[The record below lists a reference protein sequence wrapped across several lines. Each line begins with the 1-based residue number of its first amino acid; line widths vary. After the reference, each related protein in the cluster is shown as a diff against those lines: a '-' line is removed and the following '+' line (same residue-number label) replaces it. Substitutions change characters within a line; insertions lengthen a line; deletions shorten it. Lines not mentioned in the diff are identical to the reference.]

1 MKKTLLILIVAM
13 SLICWI
19 VSVLRSDCLKKMHIC
34 FIKEQDENACMLL
47 DNNMNH
53 STIFSHD
60 WEHRY
65 GNLEK
70 TKCKLSAL
78 ENEYKSAGENEK
90 EVNELFFH
98 VLELEKNI
106 NDMIYSNCN
115 IEDIIKRMDE
125 AVYLYISILKKSKIS
140 HAPSRVKW
148 LIKRRNFLSVI
159 SGNNTIG
166 KFDNIIYSTSTYQ
179 FYFIPKLESD
189 CKLKVV
195 DLIEKKTIE
204 TSNWTDIKDSFFN
217 LCKKKSTLYCFRIKN
232 AYKCVNKQDI
242 KELLNYIKEQPDD
255 NDALFTIAYYLFWER
270 QAMGINQNYTKWK
283 ASMKIFIYLAHQGHK
298 DSINFLNLILNK
310 KNFEQIME
318 AYSNIE
324 IDSIIMN
331 ELAEA

>member
-1 MKKTLLILIVAM
+1 
-13 SLICWI
+13 
-19 VSVLRSDCLKKMHIC
+19 MHIC

-47 DNNMNH
+47 DYNLSH

-125 AVYLYISILKKSKIS
+125 AACLYVSILKKSKID
-140 HAPSRVKW
+140 HTPSRLKW

-195 DLIEKKTIE
+195 DLIENKTIE

-217 LCKKKSTLYCFRIKN
+217 LCKEKSTLYCFRIKN

-242 KELLNYIKEQPDD
+242 KELLNYVKEQPDD

-270 QAMGINQNYTKWK
+270 QAMSINQNYTEWK

-310 KNFEQIME
+310 KTL
-318 AYSNIE
+318 SR
-324 IDSIIMN
+324 
-331 ELAEA
+331 